1 MNDLEMEGPSAMN
14 QDPEAMESVDEP
26 RISPRPTWNTSG
38 QGKEASVPIE
48 IDGRWNWCA
57 FLFPTVLAGIK
68 RLWLWLLITAAPVVL
83 ISLDILP
90 GGLGGQFVWV

>member
-38 QGKEASVPIE
+38 QGKEASVPME

-57 FLFPTVLAGIK
+57 FLFPPSSPGSSGCGCGCSSP
-68 RLWLWLLITAAPVVL
+68 LLRW
-83 ISLDILP
+83 S
-90 GGLGGQFVWV
+90 